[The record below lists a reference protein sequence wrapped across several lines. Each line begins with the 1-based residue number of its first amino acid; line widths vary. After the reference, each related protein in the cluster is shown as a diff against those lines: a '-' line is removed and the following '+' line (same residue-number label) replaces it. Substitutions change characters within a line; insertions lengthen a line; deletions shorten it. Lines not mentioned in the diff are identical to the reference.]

1 MKKTI
6 AVLLLIS
13 MFFAFSSFSTFAID
27 EAVDNVS
34 TIYLE
39 DCSYLVIRLSETT
52 FSRAT
57 NTKKGTKT
65 IAHYNNDDE
74 KCWDSTITG
83 TFTYTGS
90 SSTCTAASITYNIY
104 NDDWKMKSATASKSS
119 NQAVGNI
126 TAKRY
131 TLGIPVQTV
140 EKTFYLTC
148 SATGK
153 LS

>member
-1 MKKTI
+1 MKKVLCFILATI
-6 AVLLLIS
+6 FMFSCMTFSIS
-13 MFFAFSSFSTFAID
+13 AISSSSNTKII
-27 EAVDNVS
+27 S
-34 TIYLE
+34 LE
-39 DCSYLVIRLSETT
+39 NGYYITVTMEEINI
-52 FSRAT
+52 SRAT
-57 NTKKGTKT
+57 NTKTGIKNLN
-65 IAHYNNDDE
+65 IYDSDNNLCVVAKIE
-74 KCWDSTITG
+74 G